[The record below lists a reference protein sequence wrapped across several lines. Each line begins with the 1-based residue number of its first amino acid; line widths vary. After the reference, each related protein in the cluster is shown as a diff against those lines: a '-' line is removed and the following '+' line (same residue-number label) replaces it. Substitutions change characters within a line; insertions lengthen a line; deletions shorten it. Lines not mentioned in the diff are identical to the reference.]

1 MDIRV
6 ISAYLN
12 QCTAEAQE
20 VTIARA
26 IELKHNP
33 NLVSSLAYETSKMF
47 TTAAD
52 SLSTL
57 DMKIFGHWR
66 AYFNLKAKFY
76 MSQAFNYQGENLLG
90 QDKCGEAIRSLQES
104 EKCKSHLNSHF

>member
-1 MDIRV
+1 M
-6 ISAYLN
+6 N
-12 QCTAEAQE
+12 QCSAEAQE

-33 NLVSSLAYETSKMF
+33 SLISSLAYETSKMF

-57 DMKIFGHWR
+57 DQKIFGHWR
-66 AYFNLKAKFY
+66 AYFQLKAKFY
-76 MSQAFNYQGENLLG
+76 MSSV
-90 QDKCGEAIRSLQES
+90 SLTFLFKPELSIAQLVGFYMS
-104 EKCKSHLNSHF
+104 DL

>member
-1 MDIRV
+1 MG
-6 ISAYLN
+6 
-12 QCTAEAQE
+12 E

-33 NLVSSLAYETSKMF
+33 SLVSSLAYETSKIF

-57 DMKIFGHWR
+57 DQKVFGHWK
-66 AYFNLKAKFY
+66 AYFSLKSKFY
-76 MSQAFNYQGENLLG
+76 MSQAFNYQGESLLA

-104 EKCKSHLNSHF
+104 EKCKDFFILFNS